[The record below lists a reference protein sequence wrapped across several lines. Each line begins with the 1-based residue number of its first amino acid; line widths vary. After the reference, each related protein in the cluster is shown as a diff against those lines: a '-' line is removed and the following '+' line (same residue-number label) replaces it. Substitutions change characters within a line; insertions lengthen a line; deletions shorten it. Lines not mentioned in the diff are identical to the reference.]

1 MELIW
6 LTPDL
11 REIGP
16 AYNDIDFDVGVP
28 DQSTNDFL
36 MIGDIPDSAGALYVP
51 GTEFG
56 GLIEYKQTKN
66 TDSLIKTKGWTWRGL
81 LTQGIICPESGQNYY
96 TASGD
101 AHAII
106 RNLLSGFLGDFF
118 TVPEATSGI
127 VIPSY
132 QFARYCTLLDG
143 ITAML
148 DTVGAKLRIVAQKPS
163 SGTPVQVVV
172 TAVPVETIGDKYTQD
187 SPVSLTHTVDGMGAN
202 HLICLGQ
209 GELAERTRIDLY
221 IDNKGIVS
229 NTPYYTGRDERT
241 AVYDYSSAETA
252 ESLTYYGKKRLLEVA
267 SKQSLSL
274 DDADVNG
281 DIGDI
286 VYGYMDG
293 METTSPIIQRI
304 LKYSGGFWSH
314 ESKIEGV

>member
-36 MIGDIPDSAGALYVP
+36 MTGDIPDNAGALYVP

-106 RNLLSGFLGDFF
+106 RNLLSGFLGGLF

-127 VIPSY
+127 AIPSY
-132 QFARYCTLLDG
+132 QYASGWHHGHARHGRCKTADSRPKAVFRHPRAGSCYGRPGRNDWRQIHTGLSSVADTYSRRHGSQSLD
-143 ITAML
+143 M
-148 DTVGAKLRIVAQKPS
+148 S
-163 SGTPVQVVV
+163 W
-172 TAVPVETIGDKYTQD
+172 
-187 SPVSLTHTVDGMGAN
+187 
-202 HLICLGQ
+202 
-209 GELAERTRIDLY
+209 
-221 IDNKGIVS
+221 
-229 NTPYYTGRDERT
+229 TGRACRE
-241 AVYDYSSAETA
+241 
-252 ESLTYYGKKRLLEVA
+252 
-267 SKQSLSL
+267 
-274 DDADVNG
+274 DADRSVH
-281 DIGDI
+281 
-286 VYGYMDG
+286 
-293 METTSPIIQRI
+293 R
-304 LKYSGGFWSH
+304 
-314 ESKIEGV
+314 